1 MDLPFAQRPSPP
13 LRTCRP
19 SPPGHSL
26 NKTSKV
32 TRNCVNAERCRRPLL
47 TSYHMNHDGLGSC
60 SGFTPAAATTRKH
73 KLTPT
78 MSLGPSSA
86 DDKCM
91 RLVLDGT
98 DILVASGGPRSGLR
112 MTPQNSQE
120 GHRIP
125 YHPLF
130 GYDRGQ
136 VQREDMGVNSRRS
149 TKVRKNSR
157 CEDRR
162 KEPEEQQ
169 EKKSINLRLVLR
181 VILASIPQDSSLL
194 YFYTQVTLS

>member
-1 MDLPFAQRPSPP
+1 M
-13 LRTCRP
+13 TCVR
-19 SPPGHSL
+19 
-26 NKTSKV
+26 
-32 TRNCVNAERCRRPLL
+32 
-47 TSYHMNHDGLGSC
+47 
-60 SGFTPAAATTRKH
+60 H

-86 DDKCM
+86 DDKRM
-91 RLVLDGT
+91 IQLLNGQ
-98 DILVASGGPRSGLR
+98 VANSGLR

-120 GHRIP
+120 GRRIP

-181 VILASIPQDSSLL
+181 VILASIVSSITLRKNVNALLFQLLRIRQPQDSSLL